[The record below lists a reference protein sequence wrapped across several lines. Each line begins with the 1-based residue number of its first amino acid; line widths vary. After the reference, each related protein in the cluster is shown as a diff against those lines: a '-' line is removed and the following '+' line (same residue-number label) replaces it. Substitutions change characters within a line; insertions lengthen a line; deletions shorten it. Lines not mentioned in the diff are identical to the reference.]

1 MADAVSPQVLS
12 SLIGSIYDCTLDP
25 DRWEPT
31 LAGLR
36 DAFDGQVATL
46 ALVDS
51 RHDRILINRNV
62 GMDPYWVER
71 LPEYAPEIN
80 QLTVTFGSTLSLD
93 EPMLVSRHVPQSYWQ
108 TSPYFQECYRRDGI
122 VDIFQYFLMRTPT
135 RYSAF
140 AVNRHE
146 RQGIVTDCELNLGGL
161 LLPHLRRAVTISNV
175 LDARTIERAR
185 LAEALDALNCG
196 VVLADE
202 RSIIL
207 HANRSAEEMLR
218 DGGPIQATRGVL
230 TAKAPAAAKELRA
243 AIQLAAKDEA
253 DIGKTGLAIRLTD
266 ADAVPVFA
274 HVLPMTG
281 SDVRTRLQPAA
292 AAAVF
297 IGAADE
303 QDGAETMAKAYGLT
317 PAETRVLANLLTGR
331 TLAGTAAALN
341 VAGTTAKTHLE
352 NIFSKTGVTRQAE
365 LILLATRAAPP
376 ARPTT

>member
-1 MADAVSPQVLS
+1 
-12 SLIGSIYDCTLDP
+12 
-25 DRWEPT
+25 
-31 LAGLR
+31 
-36 DAFDGQVATL
+36 
-46 ALVDS
+46 
-51 RHDRILINRNV
+51 
-62 GMDPYWVER
+62 
-71 LPEYAPEIN
+71 
-80 QLTVTFGSTLSLD
+80 
-93 EPMLVSRHVPQSYWQ
+93 MLVSRHVPQSYWQ

-135 RYSAF
+135 RYSVF